1 MSIVLCAIMGIIFVC
16 NRGRIKIY
24 SYGLFKL
31 TGFVFQ
37 PGASIFGAAVNP
49 AGRVTQGGGTRVG
62 RGG

>member
-1 MSIVLCAIMGIIFVC
+1 MSILLCAIVGIIFVC

-37 PGASIFGAAVNP
+37 PGTSIFGAAVNP
-49 AGRVTQGGGTRVG
+49 AGRVNQGGRT
-62 RGG
+62 RGGRDG